1 MDKEKYP
8 KLDYYPPLSLED
20 QVIKSLEGT
29 GLIVDNDQQ
38 SKYEKERDELL
49 LEPEVIGKSVK
60 SIFCKYASR
69 VIIDEAEGYY
79 TPDINFSE
87 NIDKEPSEPVVFI
100 SHIPGSPEYFGVVK
114 KASAENKID
123 LPWYMVGLEEGK
135 TTIYGDSY
143 KTITEKTELNKFRGL
158 LEYMKDYYALKV
170 RKQADVLNQGRHI
183 NIGYNT
189 LAIPEKITYY
199 IKGSHDEPY
208 LPVSLDYEVPSLSLE
223 AAVFSFFSQHKAEA
237 PSGHKDTQIVLDRTE
252 ITYKGIQIP
261 IETQHL
267 QPLFQELITFDS
279 EEKEL
284 QEFRRQY
291 LIRTTAN

>member
-1 MDKEKYP
+1 MDKEQYS
-8 KLDYYPPLSLED
+8 KLDHYPPLSLED

-69 VIIDEAEGYY
+69 VIIDETEGFY

-87 NIDKEPSEPVVFI
+87 KVDDDLSEPVVFI

-114 KASAENKID
+114 KACTDNKID

-143 KTITEKTELNKFRGL
+143 KSITEKSELVRFRSL
-158 LEYMKDYYALKV
+158 LDYMKDYYAQKV
-170 RKQADVLNQGRHI
+170 REQADVLNHGRHI

-189 LAIPEKITYY
+189 LAVPDKITYY
-199 IKGSHDEPY
+199 IKGSHDESY
-208 LPVSLDYEVPSLSLE
+208 QPVSLEYEVPSLSLE
-223 AAVFSFFSQHKAEA
+223 AAVFSFFSQHKDKT
-237 PSGHKDTQIVLDRTE
+237 PSGQKDAQIVLDRTE
-252 ITYKGIQIP
+252 ITYKGVQIP

-279 EEKEL
+279 EENEL
-284 QEFRRQY
+284 QKFRRHY